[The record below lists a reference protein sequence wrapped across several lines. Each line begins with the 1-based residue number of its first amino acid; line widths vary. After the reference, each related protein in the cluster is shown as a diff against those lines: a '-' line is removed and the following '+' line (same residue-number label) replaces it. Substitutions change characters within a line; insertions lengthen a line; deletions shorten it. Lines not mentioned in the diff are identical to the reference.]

1 MPRFETRD
9 TIADATY
16 IKKRIV
22 KDCEEMNANNSH
34 NWDEMKNVLEE
45 HKPWKLIQ
53 EKLDNL
59 ISSKHTKG
67 AEFVV

>member
-1 MPRFETRD
+1 
-9 TIADATY
+9 
-16 IKKRIV
+16 
-22 KDCEEMNANNSH
+22 MNANNSD